1 MDKWRKS
8 TKNIIFDLD
17 GTLWDPLEM
26 SVKAWHKALGDNPC
40 IQAPITEEEI
50 KGILGMQ
57 HNLVGASLFPY
68 LTEVQQQVVMQS
80 CYAAE
85 VERIKAFG
93 AILYPQLEETLAYLV
108 RNYQLY
114 IVSNCQAG
122 YIEAFYEYHGLESYF
137 LDCECSGNTGKSKA
151 ENIEMLLK
159 RNNLE
164 NAIYIGDTQGD
175 YEAALANEL
184 PFVFAEYGFGQ
195 VPEAHY
201 ILKNIAGLKKLL

>member
-1 MDKWRKS
+1 MNKWIK
-8 TKNIIFDLD
+8 TLENVIFDLD

-26 SVKAWHKALGDNPC
+26 SVKAWHKALGDNLL
-40 IQAPITEEEI
+40 IQLPITEGEI

-57 HNLVGASLFPY
+57 HNLVGAKLFPY
-68 LTEVQQQVVMQS
+68 LTEEQQQVVMQS

-85 VERIKAFG
+85 VARIKEFG
-93 AILYPQLEETLAYLV
+93 AVLYPSLEETLAHLSEKYCLF
-108 RNYQLY
+108 

-122 YIEAFYEYHGLESYF
+122 YIEAFYEFHGLESYF
-137 LDCECSGNTGKSKA
+137 LDFECSGNTGKSKA
-151 ENIEMLLK
+151 DNIRMLLQ

-164 NAIYIGDTQGD
+164 NAIYVGDTQGD

-195 VPEAHY
+195 VPRAQY
-201 ILKNIAGLKKLL
+201 SVKKLEELKQLL